1 MEGLNDR
8 LDTLR
13 WFGAKLLKPMKRS
26 VTGTG
31 AMMATFHTIKD
42 AAKRKDLITLEAAY
56 DGMRTKGAPYM
67 WSPRYEKH
75 VQLVALCRFLLAVTP
90 QDKTRAYYD
99 LLALLHDE
107 SHELTREI
115 VRLLF
120 GPVGL

>member
-31 AMMATFHTIKD
+31 AMMATFHTIR
-42 AAKRKDLITLEAAY
+42 AAAEREDLITLQAAY
-56 DGMRTKGAPYM
+56 DGMLARGAPYM
-67 WSPRYEKH
+67 WTARYEKH
-75 VQLVALCRFLLAVTP
+75 IQLVALCRFLLAADP
-90 QDKTRAYYD
+90 QEKTRAYYD

-115 VRLLF
+115 VRLIF

>member
-31 AMMATFHTIKD
+31 TMMATFHTIR
-42 AAKRKDLITLEAAY
+42 AAAERGDTLTLKAAY
-56 DGMRTKGAPYM
+56 DGMRARGAPYM
-67 WSPRYEKH
+67 WTARYEKH
-75 VQLVALCRFLLAVTP
+75 VQLVALCRYLLAVIP

-120 GPVGL
+120 GPIEL